1 MWNGGLRN
9 DDADA
14 ILSRL
19 SSATLRATLHLPL
32 PCTPRFHLQPEPK
45 TAVKTL
51 KQLSSRFNYLASAK
65 DRAKKQIQTDDL
77 VGEWANVMEQEY
89 YDFVLFEIPKVD
101 F

>member
-1 MWNGGLRN
+1 MLRCGVV
-9 DDADA
+9 AA
-14 ILSRL
+14 TCRTAPCKASSSLSDH
-19 SSATLRATLHLPL
+19 T
-32 PCTPRFHLQPEPK
+32 QPEPK

-51 KQLSSRFNYLASAK
+51 KQLSARFNYLASRK
-65 DRAKKQIQTDDL
+65 DKATKQVQTDDM